1 MASKTFETCLKDDF
15 WIEIP
20 KRIMDGFGGR
30 VRVKVRATLNGFT
43 FRTTIFSMKGCVG
56 IPVRRDVQHGAGIGP
71 GLPVKVELEEDLAPR
86 RVAVPP
92 VLKKAL
98 GTKAVRAAFESL
110 SYTRRKELVAAI
122 NEARKPETKASR
134 IEKAVAAARAAQQ

>member
-1 MASKTFETCLKDDF
+1 MAMRFQTSLKDDF
-15 WIEIP
+15 WIEVP
-20 KRIMDGFGGR
+20 KKIMDAFGGR

-86 RVAVPP
+86 KVAVPP
-92 VLKKAL
+92 ALKKAL
-98 GTKAVRAAFESL
+98 GTKALKAAFESL

-122 NEARKPETKASR
+122 NDAKKEETRASR
-134 IEKAVAAARAAQQ
+134 IQKAVDAARAAQQ

>member
-1 MASKTFETCLKDDF
+1 MPSKTFETRLKDDF

-20 KRIMDGFGGR
+20 KKIMDGFGGR

-86 RVAVPP
+86 KVTVPAA
-92 VLKKAL
+92 LRKAL
-98 GTKAVRAAFESL
+98 GTKATRAAFESL

-122 NEARKPETKASR
+122 NEAKKPETKASR
-134 IEKAVAAARAAQQ
+134 VQKAVDAARAPKQ